1 VTPGGHLVTTAA
13 AAAAVYA
20 GTGSLELT
28 AGLAAGGFLI
38 DVDHAVD
45 YVLFDGQRDL
55 RPATFL
61 RHYNEGRF
69 DRLVL
74 LLHSYELAALFGVIA
89 WLTNQVWLW
98 GYVLG
103 MALHLPL
110 DVVFNGRYEPGG
122 MLAFYSLTYRWRV
135 RFRAERLLTRAYLG
149 PTPPGFLAAFFVG
162 PSVRR
167 PEPAQKS
174 PGLAPRVILD
184 STEV

>member
-1 VTPGGHLVTTAA
+1 MTPGGHLVTTAA
-13 AAAAVYA
+13 AAAGVYA

-74 LLHSYELAALFGVIA
+74 LLHSYELAALLGVVA

-110 DVVFNGRYEPGG
+110 DVIFNGRYEPGG
-122 MLAFYSLTYRWRV
+122 VLAFYSLIHRWRA

-149 PTPPGFLAAFFVG
+149 PAPTGFLAAFFVG
-162 PSVRR
+162 PSIKR
-167 PEPAQKS
+167 PEPAQGS
-174 PGLAPRVILD
+174 ASQAPRLILD
-184 STEV
+184 STKV